1 MRRALLFKQSMPVA
15 SAPRALTEPLAGSPC
30 PTNSWQALLMC
41 FLIYLLLLPLQ
52 KFEDGWICIL
62 EKLENLSAATFWIWC
77 LFLKCS
83 GLSTLK
89 FLSLIN
95 FFSWRSFLPRN
106 PTSLKPSWIERPQGE
121 SITLTKCFPL
131 FLIARGTTVI
141 SLWHPNIK
149 HRQHML
155 LHLFLFS
162 ILLISPFKYIVCL
175 SILPIYP

>member
-30 PTNSWQALLMC
+30 PTNSGQALLMC

-52 KFEDGWICIL
+52 KLEDGWICIL

-89 FLSLIN
+89 FLSLMN
-95 FFSWRSFLPRN
+95 FFPNDLSFQETLHFSNLVELKGHRVNQSPWQN
-106 PTSLKPSWIERPQGE
+106 VSHFSSLQEVP
-121 SITLTKCFPL
+121 LLFP
-131 FLIARGTTVI
+131 FGIQT
-141 SLWHPNIK
+141 
-149 HRQHML
+149 
-155 LHLFLFS
+155 
-162 ILLISPFKYIVCL
+162 
-175 SILPIYP
+175 